1 MVTRNYQPEQ
11 LEMQAETPT
20 TERWERDEVSLSRL
34 TSNRRT
40 PEFTFRQSTSYEAN
54 TK

>member
-1 MVTRNYQPEQ
+1 MVTRNDQPEQ
-11 LEMQAETPT
+11 LEMQS
-20 TERWERDEVSLSRL
+20 ERQDPWERDEVSLSRL

-40 PEFTFRQSTSYEAN
+40 PEFTFRESPSYEAN